1 MYRAL
6 GILVIIVALGLVF
19 GGIGFAETAAQPEK
33 AVIEAQSD
41 SQESI
46 ELTGTVLSDNTF
58 VDEDGENY
66 QLAASEKNE
75 ELLEHV
81 GQKIKLT
88 ATVMESDEGDRNI
101 SVINYELIQE

>member
-58 VDEDGENY
+58 EDEDGNNY
-66 QLAASEKNE
+66 QLADTEKNE
-75 ELLEHV
+75 ELQDLV
-81 GQKIKLT
+81 GKQIKVK
-88 ATVMESDEGDRNI
+88 ATVMENDEGVEEI
-101 SVINYELIQE
+101 SVISYDVIWE